1 MCNTLSATPKEATP
15 IRTIPIVQHLYAPR
29 ADPSSESL
37 ADPVNKRPYPPH
49 LLTIVDRPVDD
60 SR

>member
-1 MCNTLSATPKEATP
+1 MCNTYSATPKEATP
-15 IRTIPIVQHLYAPR
+15 IRTIPIVQHLYAPC

-37 ADPVNKRPYPPH
+37 ASPVNKRPYPPH
-49 LLTIVDRPVDD
+49 LLTIVDRPVDY